1 MNVPLPEDPHQS
13 LIDKVDTL
21 HREAEAYSF
30 QENLDQA
37 RVLCGQAREL
47 LLAAEENQD
56 FYPRGMVDNL
66 VIFGATQQ
74 FSSSQSLGCFLKALS
89 LLNEMD
95 YPTRLVD
102 ALNGISWAYFL
113 MGDYA
118 SAKVHVEQAVQ
129 TAELLQD
136 TKRLYQS
143 LNTAGVVL
151 SLTDE
156 MGRAIQYLERN
167 VESLKENGNNK
178 NRCVAYNNLA
188 MVLID
193 AKEYDRAEEAALK
206 GLEVIQ
212 SEHLPIS
219 ESCILDTLGQV
230 YKCKGNLPKSIEYYK
245 RAIEL
250 YGLYKD
256 LDLDF
261 EPFLNLGEV
270 LMLKGDLVEAEKNL
284 LYALDISKHLEVS
297 RLEYSCYEKLAE
309 LYEMLGD
316 DQKSLRYY
324 RQFHSVK
331 EKIFN
336 QQNIQRIAD
345 LISAHKVENAL
356 KDAEILRLKNAFLTQ
371 EIETEKQ
378 RHAELEH
385 LATTDPLTGLFNR
398 RHFQT
403 LGSYEFN
410 HAQNNHSPLTVA
422 ILDVDQFKDVNDQ
435 HGHAMGDQVLLQ
447 LAATMNATIRHE
459 DLGCRYGGD
468 EFVLLLPQLNL
479 ENGMTI
485 ANRVRSAVEEIS
497 FEIDHQ
503 TLHMTISVGVAS
515 MRTSDSSL
523 DALIERADQALLKAK
538 AAGRNIVIAA
548 N

>member
-1 MNVPLPEDPHQS
+1 MNVPLSEDPHQA
-13 LIDKVDTL
+13 LVEKVDAL
-21 HREAEAYSF
+21 HREAEVYSF

-37 RVLCGQAREL
+37 RILCGKAREL
-47 LLAAEENQD
+47 ILAAEENQD
-56 FYPRGMVDNL
+56 SYPRGMVDNL

-74 FSSSQSLGCFLKALS
+74 FNSSQSLGCFLKALS
-89 LLNEMD
+89 LLNGMD
-95 YPTRLVD
+95 YPARLVD

-118 SAKVHVEQAVQ
+118 SAKAHVEQAVQ
-129 TAELLQD
+129 AAEQLQD
-136 TKRLYQS
+136 VKRLYQS

-151 SLTDE
+151 SVTGE
-156 MGRAIQYLERN
+156 MGRAVQYLERN
-167 VESLKENGNNK
+167 VESLKESGNNK

-188 MVLID
+188 MVLIE
-193 AKEYDRAEEAALK
+193 AKEYERAEEAGLM

-230 YKCKGNLPKSIEYYK
+230 YKCKGNLSKSIEYYK
-245 RAIEL
+245 RAIDL
-250 YGLYKD
+250 YRSYED

-270 LMLKGDLVEAEKNL
+270 LMLQGDLVEAEKNL

-309 LYEMLGD
+309 LYELLGD
-316 DQKSLRYY
+316 DKRSLMYY
-324 RQFHSVK
+324 RQFHTVK

-356 KDAEILRLKNAFLTQ
+356 KDAEILRLKNTFLTQ

-403 LGSYEFN
+403 LGQYEFD
-410 HAQNNHSPLTVA
+410 HAKDNHSPLTVA
-422 ILDVDQFKDVNDQ
+422 ILDVDHFKNVNDQ
-435 HGHAMGDQVLLQ
+435 HGHAIGDQVLIQ
-447 LAATMNATIRHE
+447 LAAMMNATIRRE

-479 ENGMTI
+479 ENGMSI
-485 ANRVRSAVEEIS
+485 ANRVRTAIEEIQ
-497 FEIDHQ
+497 FPIDEQAIH
-503 TLHMTISVGVAS
+503 TTISVGVAS
-515 MRTSDSSL
+515 MQAGDSTL
-523 DALIERADQALLKAK
+523 DGLIKRADQALLKAK
-538 AAGRNIVIAA
+538 SAGRNLVIAA